1 MARRKKG
8 RVVDGI
14 LLLDKP
20 LGISSNDAL
29 QKVKRLYQAQKAGHT
44 GTLDPLADGML
55 PLCFGHGTKVSHYLT
70 ESNKTYFVR
79 VKLGQT
85 TSTGDLD
92 GEVTSEHSIDGITRE
107 SIEQVIPEFL
117 GEIMQVPP
125 MYSALKHEGKRLYD
139 LARQGIEVE
148 REARPVTIHSI
159 DLGAFADGE
168 FEMTVVCS
176 KGTYIRTLAED
187 MGEKLGCGAH
197 VVRLRRTGVGPYANL
212 PLHTLDELIAV
223 AEQGQ
228 EALDALLIPID
239 TALEDWPV
247 VNLGEDA
254 AHYIKFGNPVRVS
267 GVPKEGWVRLYEAD
281 GERFIGLGEID
292 PDGNVAPRR
301 LMLPPE
307 VS

>member
-29 QKVKRLYQAQKAGHT
+29 QKVKRLFQAQKAGHT

-92 GEVTSEHSIDGITRE
+92 GELTSERSADGITRE
-107 SIEQVIPEFL
+107 SIQQLIPEFL

-159 DLGAFADGE
+159 DLGEFADGE
-168 FEMTVVCS
+168 FEITVVCS

-197 VVRLRRTGVGPYANL
+197 VVRLRRTGVGPYTNL

-223 AEQGQ
+223 SEQGQ

-254 AHYIKFGNPVRVS
+254 AHFIKFGNPVHVS
-267 GVPKEGWVRLYEAD
+267 GVPKEGWVRLYETD